1 LVRFSR
7 SYFREFGFG
16 RRWSA
21 GVLVVEPGRF
31 DPVFSK
37 ARLKLKYICS
47 LILYVALTLGLIAAH
62 ILGFYMVSQQLADFG
77 GKRSKFTC

>member
-1 LVRFSR
+1 LSRWWSLRFLVI
-7 SYFREFGFG
+7 
-16 RRWSA
+16 
-21 GVLVVEPGRF
+21 EPGRF
-31 DPVFSK
+31 GPALLE
-37 ARLKLKYICS
+37 ARFKVKNVCN